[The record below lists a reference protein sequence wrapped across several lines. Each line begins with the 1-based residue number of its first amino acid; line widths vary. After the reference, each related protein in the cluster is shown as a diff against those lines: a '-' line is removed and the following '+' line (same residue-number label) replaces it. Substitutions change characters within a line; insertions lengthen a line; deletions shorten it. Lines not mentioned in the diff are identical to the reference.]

1 MKKLLLPGLFLLPI
15 ASHGQTPGSV
25 DPTFN
30 TGDIG
35 YGRGDGFIGYVHCTT
50 IQSDGKVLV
59 GGDFLAY
66 SGVGGGTTVTNI
78 KRLARLNSDGTLDQT
93 FSVGTGFNTGTVRKI
108 LVQADGKI
116 IVLGDFTSY
125 NGTTAVGI
133 VRLTSTGAVDPFFT
147 TGTGFTGGYPK
158 DAVIQANGRIVVVGT
173 FTGYNGNACS
183 MIARLTTIGSY
194 DLSLLDGSGFTGA
207 SVNAIA
213 MQADGSF
220 VIGGG
225 FTAYDGFPCGN
236 IVRVASNGWQDWSYD
251 PGGVGADA
259 AVEDIVLQADGKA
272 VVVGYFISVGG
283 VIARRVVRLLT
294 TGEVDPTFS
303 TGTGPDAQVTDVA
316 LTSGGKVMIAGFF
329 TNVNGSSAPRFA
341 RLNSNGSVD
350 GTFVANSGADDVVYG
365 MAVRS
370 DDKVV
375 ITGGFRMYNGVLR
388 QGIALVN
395 TDGSTDTGFFT
406 GSGVAKKVTWIAR
419 VQAIALQP
427 DGKALVGGSFLGYN
441 DKPASDLVRVNAD
454 GSHDPT
460 FSTGSIDH
468 LVEVKAI
475 VVQPDGK
482 VVVGSTFGFAGSTS
496 QGITRLTTTGAIDPT
511 FFSGTGF
518 NGEVRALA
526 LLPNGKIL
534 VGGAMSAYNGTP
546 CRTVVRLNANGTL
559 DAGFNTGLGP
569 NAPVYAIAPLPDG
582 TVVIG
587 GSFTAVNGT
596 ARGGLARL
604 LADGSLEPVFPGG
617 AGISGAVDD
626 GNSIKVEALAALP
639 DGRILAGGNFAQVNG
654 VPRSCIARLLATG
667 AVDASFDPGYGASSN
682 VTCFAVQPDGKV
694 VVGGDFTGMDWISRH
709 LLCRLNQDGS
719 VDANYPVQWGIGAGV
734 WALAALPDG
743 DVLVGGEFTEL
754 NDVGKNRLARV
765 NGGDVSVSVSVRAF
779 LQGPYDGGTQT
790 MTDALRSASLLP
802 VIEPYSALGYGHVA
816 GGGGASVPSTVL
828 ATTGNNAIVDWVVVE
843 LRSATAPATV
853 VATRSALIQRDGDVV
868 ATDGV
873 SPLTLYVAPG
883 NYHVAIRHRNH
894 LGVMTASA
902 VALSGTTTTVN
913 LTSPATATFGTNAR
927 TAVGST
933 LALWPG
939 NTNFDGQVKYTG
951 TSNDRD
957 VVLTAVGGSTPTNV
971 ANNVYSGADVNL
983 DGVVKYVGLNNDRD
997 IILQTI
1003 GGTVPTAVRAQ
1014 QLP

>member
-1 MKKLLLPGLFLLPI
+1 MRRSILIGTCLLVGGLH
-15 ASHGQTPGSV
+15 AQTPGSV
-25 DPTFN
+25 DPNFN
-30 TGDIG
+30 PTDIG
-35 YGRGDGFIGYVHCTT
+35 YGRGDGFLGYVHCTT
-50 IQSDGKVLV
+50 IQADGKILV
-59 GGDFLAY
+59 GGDFVSH
-66 SGVGGGTTVTNI
+66 SGVGGGTTFTNI
-78 KRLARLNSDGTLDQT
+78 NRLALLNSDGTLDQT

-108 LVQADGKI
+108 LVQSDGKI

-158 DAVIQANGRIVVVGT
+158 DAVIQSNGRIVVVGT
-173 FTGYNGNACS
+173 FTGYNGNACGK
-183 MIARLTTIGSY
+183 IARLTTGGSY

-220 VIGGG
+220 VIGGE

-236 IVRVASNGWQDWSYD
+236 IVRVASNGWQDATYN
-251 PGGVGADA
+251 PGGVGANA

-272 VVVGYFISVGG
+272 VVAGYFISVGG
-283 VIARRVVRLLT
+283 VFAPRVVRLLT
-294 TGEVDPTFS
+294 TGEVDPGFS

-316 LTSGGKVMIAGFF
+316 LTSGGKVLIAGFF
-329 TNVNGSSAPRFA
+329 TSVNGSSAPRFT
-341 RLNSNGSVD
+341 RLNGNGSVD
-350 GTFVANSGADDVVYG
+350 GTFVVNSGADYVVYG

-395 TDGSTDTGFFT
+395 TDGSTDTSFFA

-441 DKPASDLVRVNAD
+441 DKPASDLIRVNAD

-475 VVQPDGK
+475 AVQPDGK

-534 VGGAMSAYNGTP
+534 VAGNMTAYNGSA
-546 CRTVVRLNANGTL
+546 CARVVRLNVNGTL
-559 DAGFNTGLGP
+559 DATFNAGIGP
-569 NAPVYAIAPLPDG
+569 GGPVNAIALLPDG
-582 TVVIG
+582 SVMIG
-587 GSFTAVNGT
+587 GSFNHVNGV
-596 ARGGLARL
+596 ARGGLAKL
-604 LADGSLEPVFPGG
+604 SSNGVLDPSFPSGS
-617 AGISGAVDD
+617 GISGPGTPSVDA
-626 GNSIKVEALAALP
+626 IALLP
-639 DGRILAGGNFAQVNG
+639 DGRLLVGGDFAQVHG
-654 VPRSCIARLLATG
+654 VSRSRIARLLSTG
-667 AVDASFDPGYGASSN
+667 EMDVTFDPGIGAGSN
-682 VTCFAVQPDGKV
+682 VRCLAVQPDGKV
-694 VVGGDFTGMDWISRH
+694 VVGGSFTTFDGVVSHMLARV
-709 LLCRLNQDGS
+709 NADGS
-719 VDANYPVQWGIGAGV
+719 VDQNYPVQWGIGFGV
-734 WALAALPDG
+734 FALALLADG

-765 NGGDVSVSVSVRAF
+765 NGGDVSVSVYVRAF
-779 LQGPYDGGTQT
+779 LQGPYNSGTQT
-790 MTDALRSASLLP
+790 MTDALRAGGLLP

-816 GGGGASVPSTVL
+816 GGGGGSVPSNVL
-828 ATTGNNAIVDWVVVE
+828 ATSGNNAIVDWVVVE

-868 ATDGV
+868 ATDGL

-883 NYHVAIRHRNH
+883 SYHVAIRHRNH
-894 LGVMTASA
+894 LGVMTAAS
-902 VALSGTTTTVN
+902 VALSPTTTVVD
-913 LTSPATATFGTNAR
+913 LTASTTATFGTDAR
-927 TAVGST
+927 QNSNGVMT
-933 LALWPG
+933 LWPG
-939 NTNFDGQVKYTG
+939 DANFDGVVKYSG
-951 TSNDRD
+951 GNNDRD
-957 VVLTAVGGSTPTNV
+957 VVLQAVGGVNPTNTV
-971 ANNVYSGADVNL
+971 TGYFGADINL
-983 DGVVKYVGLNNDRD
+983 DGVVSYTGANNDRD

-1003 GGTVPTAVRAQ
+1003 GGVVPTATRVQ